1 MNQIP
6 DSLIPADDISRLR
19 SLHHYQ
25 VLNTTPEPVFDDYVA
40 LAAQLFNLPVS
51 LLSLVDEQEVFF
63 KANVGLPG
71 TERVARPDSLCS
83 AAILQ
88 GEVLSYADLAAE
100 GCNLVNPYVA
110 QAAGLRFY
118 AGSALHMPDG
128 SNIGSLCVMG
138 REPRSI
144 GPDERTLLTTLAQLI
159 SLTIELRRHYL
170 GAGRQPEW
178 LAAQQ
183 ELQELLTDEA
193 AMARYLINQPGTLS
207 ATEAAPVRQRLL
219 TLRQLLAARL
229 AEFHTPAAE

>member
-1 MNQIP
+1 MDHLP

-25 VLNTTPEPVFDDYVA
+25 VLNTTPEPVFDEYVA
-40 LAAQLFNLPVS
+40 LAAQLFQLPIS

-63 KANVGLPG
+63 KANIGLPG
-71 TERVARPDSLCS
+71 LERVARPDSLCS

-88 GEVLSYADLAAE
+88 GEVLSYADLATE

-118 AGSALHMPDG
+118 AGAALHMPDG

-144 GPDERTLLTTLAQLI
+144 EPDERVLLTTLARLL

-183 ELQELLTDEA
+183 ELQALLTDEA
-193 AMARYLINQPGTLS
+193 AMARYLTSQPDTPS
-207 ATEAAPVRQRLL
+207 ANEAAPVRQRLL
-219 TLRQLLAARL
+219 TLRRVLEERL
-229 AEFHTPAAE
+229 AEFAPPAAG